1 LAPCA
6 IAVCITEKPAAQR
19 WAFLW
24 SPTNNHV
31 CCCYRSRLLQ
41 RGRADCVMSIGDE
54 TGAERDRDVHH
65 VQARAFEVSEATRAS
80 GRGQNGNGSDGDV
93 SSRVWTAA
101 L

>member
-1 LAPCA
+1 
-6 IAVCITEKPAAQR
+6 
-19 WAFLW
+19 
-24 SPTNNHV
+24 
-31 CCCYRSRLLQ
+31 
-41 RGRADCVMSIGDE
+41 MSIGDE